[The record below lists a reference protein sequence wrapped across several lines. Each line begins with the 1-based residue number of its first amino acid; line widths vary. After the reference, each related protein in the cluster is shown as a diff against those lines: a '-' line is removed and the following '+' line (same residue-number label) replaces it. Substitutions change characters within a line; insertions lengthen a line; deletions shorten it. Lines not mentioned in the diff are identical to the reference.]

1 MAYKKCVVC
10 GKPLKSVSEEDSV
23 PFKGRLAHRDCFNL
37 SMKILGNDK
46 QEKLAEKAEHK
57 LKQNKKNTKIR
68 PVTELKDGL
77 SDEEYK
83 EKMLVVNYLKQI
95 LDVEV
100 LPTSFF
106 AILSNEMTKYGYTY
120 SGVYQTLKY
129 LYDIKEREISD
140 NILGLVPYYY
150 DEAQTFFNEVQKVA
164 EKNANKNINNMYKE
178 KVVVIKPKERVIKQL
193 PFD

>member
-46 QEKLAEKAEHK
+46 QEKLVEKAEHK
-57 LKQNKKNTKIR
+57 LKQNKKKTKIR

-106 AILSNEMTKYGYTY
+106 AILNNNMTKYGHTFM
-120 SGVYQTLKY
+120 GTYQTLKY
-129 LYDIKEREISD
+129 LNEIEKRDLVD
-140 NILGLVPYYY
+140 NPLGLVPFYY
-150 DEAQTFFNEVQKVA
+150 DKALNYYKEIERVEADNRDKDIS
-164 EKNANKNINNMYKE
+164 KMYKE
-178 KVVVIKPKERVIKQL
+178 KIVYIQPRKREIKQL